1 MATIYTIKHYLT
13 GETYKAVG
21 LKEFDSLCE
30 RLNIKSNTLFRAKA
44 EGRNTL
50 CGFNL
55 IDASEAPKDV
65 LTAVIVSDIH
75 FCRESK
81 ESISILYQVLSD
93 IKEEV
98 DEFIDL
104 GDGVNN
110 DALSS
115 YVCVEDKKYTL
126 YEEIVEYKNHMD
138 KVRKFLGE
146 EVKYVVTQDNH
157 FHLRKKRFLA
167 ENPAM
172 VGLIPDIS
180 DRFDEEVPHGKLY
193 FPFNQDRVGC
203 IHGISINDCF
213 TKKHIEMYGRYDVIC
228 GHTHTMQLYV
238 APSGTAD
245 TPPRRSYGIP
255 SMCSVMEYLN
265 GKPSRQVNGFA
276 VMTYNKEVGLYN
288 IEYVVVEN
296 STAMFRGKLYKGGNI

>member
-1 MATIYTIKHYLT
+1 MIYYVKNKATDEITRLD
-13 GETYKAVG
+13 G
-21 LKEFDSLCE
+21 LRKLDEFCDK
-30 RLNIKSNTLFRAKA
+30 NDIKSNTLFRAKA

-81 ESISILYQVLSD
+81 ESVSILYQVLSD

-126 YEEIVEYKNHMD
+126 YEEVVAYKNHMD
-138 KVRKFLGE
+138 NVIGFLGK

-180 DRFDEEVPHGKLY
+180 DKFDQEVPHGKLY
-193 FPFNQDRVGC
+193 FPFNQNRVGC
-203 IHGISINDCF
+203 IHGISINDYF
-213 TKKHIEMYGRYDVIC
+213 TKKHIEMYGGYDVIC

-238 APSGTAD
+238 GPSGTTD
-245 TPPRRSYGIP
+245 IPPRRSYGIP

-276 VMTYNKEVGLYN
+276 VLTYNIESNLYN